1 MGRFNCIS
9 YKNYRF
15 LGIYN
20 LDIIK
25 NRTFLVLQGK
35 CEDRL
40 NNTIDAFIFWNDK
53 DNQLPSR
60 LCLLQRLNDLC
71 IE

>member
-1 MGRFNCIS
+1 VTSWAGLTVCHIKTIDFME
-9 YKNYRF
+9 
-15 LGIYN
+15 IYN

-40 NNTIDAFIFWNDK
+40 NNTMDAFMF
-53 DNQLPSR
+53 
-60 LCLLQRLNDLC
+60 
-71 IE
+71 

>member
-40 NNTIDAFIFWNDK
+40 NNTMDAFIF
-53 DNQLPSR
+53 
-60 LCLLQRLNDLC
+60 
-71 IE
+71 